1 MFIRYLDTP
10 VLCIYL
16 LKQNRVTVPDE
27 IHESYPGK
35 NIYRKEPKFLNRSS
49 GQTVQIEISLLL
61 RNPSDKG
68 LHSYHFICTLL

>member
-1 MFIRYLDTP
+1 MFLRYFDTP

-35 NIYRKEPKFLNRSS
+35 NIYRKESKFLDRSS
-49 GQTVQIEISLLL
+49 GQTVPIQISLLL
-61 RNPSDKG
+61 GNPSD
-68 LHSYHFICTLL
+68 